1 MECWQDLLDYREHNI
16 LEGMNSIQRKG
27 DQCGNDANSPD
38 RSHMLGG
45 KSEDWIQEIIVEV

>member
-16 LEGMNSIQRKG
+16 LERMNSIQRKG

-38 RSHMLGG
+38 RSDMLGG
-45 KSEDWIQEIIVEV
+45 KSED